1 MSGNAADMLARHK
14 AEDEFPIIGKPFRR
28 AELAQYLKSVMLGA

>member
-14 AEDEFPIIGKPFRR
+14 AEDEFPIINKPFRR
-28 AELAQYLKSVMLGA
+28 AELAQCVKSVMLGA